1 MADLWAQSF
10 ADNKKNLPSKYNEIS
25 AIAQATKDLKTI
37 MESGNPHSR
46 FKIDTTDGVLEDD
59 FEL

>member
-25 AIAQATKDLKTI
+25 AIAQATKDLKIIT
-37 MESGNPHSR
+37 ESGNPHSK
-46 FKIDTTDGVLEDD
+46 FKIDTDGVIEDD